1 MDIPTDLITQFCR
14 VTNADEALASQLLR
28 DSGLD
33 LQDAIS
39 SFFAIQDAGGLPSV
53 TPNDRP
59 STPLQENDAEVQRE
73 PPRAPPPTS
82 RFPPSVRPPSRH
94 SGGIDRT
101 FRNHAHGQNSHSRM
115 DPFLDNVEAGDVRGE
130 ALASLFRPPVHL
142 IHTGTL
148 DEAMAAGRSQGRW
161 VLINIQQSDIF
172 ACHTMNRDVWS
183 DSTVQELIQAHFV
196 FWQRDVGNASDYS
209 RFYDVGDPPHIAVVD
224 PRNGE
229 RVRVWG
235 ADGQAVG
242 KIQLL
247 DALQDFVS
255 GNSLDSDA
263 AIRGRNIGSSARSSR
278 AQRADSNPT
287 SSRDYGRASAGASI
301 DVVEIDDDD
310 DDDDHVDLAM
320 NGTSEDAQ
328 LAAAIAASIE
338 DAETERANSIDVG
351 EMQREASRLL
361 SATDPALS
369 QSRSLRAEQDSAFQE
384 ALMLD
389 RAKEESERAE
399 QLRIE
404 KQRQEE
410 KRREEEKVALREMK
424 RKRVPA
430 PPEDGT
436 REKVTELVIRL
447 PDGKRLQ
454 RKFFA
459 TDNVGNVYDF
469 IECEVEQLDGVVF
482 DLMTPYPKR
491 SYSDRSTLLS
501 ELAPKAA
508 LVVHR
513 HE

>member
-1 MDIPTDLITQFCR
+1 MDIPTDLVTQFCR

-28 DSGLD
+28 DSGLN
-33 LQDAIS
+33 LEDAIS

-53 TPNDRP
+53 ATSDQPAPTQGNGLEAQQEHPHVPP
-59 STPLQENDAEVQRE
+59 ST
-73 PPRAPPPTS
+73 
-82 RFPPSVRPPSRH
+82 SRH
-94 SGGIDRT
+94 APARPLSRRSGGQDRT
-101 FRNHAHGQNSHSRM
+101 YGSHTHGQNSRSRP
-115 DPFLDNVEAGDVRGE
+115 DPFLDNVEEGDVRGE
-130 ALASLFRPPVHL
+130 ALASLYRPPIHL

-148 DEAMAAGRSQGRW
+148 DEAMGAGRSQGRW
-161 VLINIQQSDIF
+161 VLINIQQNDVF

-196 FWQRDVGNASDYS
+196 FWQRDVTAASDYL
-209 RFYDVGDPPHIAVVD
+209 RFYDVGDRPHIAVID

-235 ADGQAVG
+235 GNGQAVG

-247 DALQDFVS
+247 DVLQDFVS

-263 AIRGRNIGSSARSSR
+263 TIRGRNIGPSTRASRGRHTDAQRSSSGDR
-278 AQRADSNPT
+278 
-287 SSRDYGRASAGASI
+287 GRASTAPPI
-301 DVVEIDDDD
+301 DVVEIDDDEED
-310 DDDDHVDLAM
+310 AYVDIPA

-338 DAETERANSIDVG
+338 DAESDRANSTDAG
-351 EMQREASRLL
+351 ELQREASRLL

-399 QLRIE
+399 QRRIE

-410 KRREEEKVALREMK
+410 IQREQEQAALREMK
-424 RKRVPA
+424 RKRVPP

-436 REKVTELVIRL
+436 EEKVTELVIRL
-447 PDGKRLQ
+447 PDGSRLQ

-459 TDNVGNVYDF
+459 RDNIGNVYDF
-469 IECEVEQLDGVVF
+469 IECEVEQLNGVEF

-491 SYSDRSTLLS
+491 TYTDRTIMLE

-508 LVVHR
+508 LVLHR